1 MYIFHSSHIPPLTDL
16 NDLAC
21 KVELLVVKVRSIQV
35 LSEEWKE
42 KRDSGEKKERERR
55 RGRIEEEGKDRRGRE

>member
-1 MYIFHSSHIPPLTDL
+1 M

-35 LSEEWKE
+35 LSEEWRKT
-42 KRDSGEKKERERR
+42 KERERR
-55 RGRIEEEGKDRRGRE
+55 RGRIEEEGKEVIKGEGNMKK